1 MVPKYPMRKIH
12 PSKNGGGLG
21 WTFHFGEYSI
31 FSFAICANLHWKNI
45 ISPNFPAFLFY

>member
-21 WTFHFGEYSI
+21 WTFHFGKYL
-31 FSFAICANLHWKNI
+31 F
-45 ISPNFPAFLFY
+45 FLLQFVEIYIGKT